1 MHSLEKMKTGGLTIK
16 IPREVWAAV
25 VLLAATVVALAIIV
39 ATRN

>member
-25 VLLAATVVALAIIV
+25 VLLYRVLD
-39 ATRN
+39 